1 MPESAERPL
10 RWRFGAPFEWALLA
24 LSIYGLVAL
33 RDQRWL
39 AGATA
44 IQATSSIGLV
54 RAMST
59 KSLPERVRTQIAAA
73 FFFVRWA
80 SGGAMLLI
88 VLIQLVSQ

>member
-33 RDQRWL
+33 PGQRWL
-39 AGATA
+39 AGAAA
-44 IQATSSIGLV
+44 IQASSSIGTV
-54 RAMST
+54 RALSA
-59 KSLPERVRTQIAAA
+59 KSLQESVRTKVAAA
-73 FFFVRWA
+73 FFFIRWA

-88 VLIQLVSQ
+88 VLIQLIG